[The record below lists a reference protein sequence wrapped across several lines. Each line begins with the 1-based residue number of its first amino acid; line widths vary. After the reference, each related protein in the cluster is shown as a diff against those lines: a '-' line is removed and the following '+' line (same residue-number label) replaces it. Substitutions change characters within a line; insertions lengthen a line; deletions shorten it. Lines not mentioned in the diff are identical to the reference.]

1 MYGVDAREH
10 GMVKVLVRVG
20 WSMALGVLCVGVGLM
35 GYRFVRADIES
46 QVYRE
51 RLRDLTA
58 EYESLRSNYNHAVR
72 RTAVTELVVEDGRL
86 NVRIREADGSERIIP
101 TPFDPAGEIYAD
113 YIVRDGRI
121 WIRRVFDEITPPSK
135 GILIDPDLIDVPWGE
150 QPTLGPGPTLGK
162 AVYRSLGEGRWV
174 VTVTGDGSL
183 GLRRAPLDQ
192 PAFLEP
198 APPLRDFEEMEREA
212 REQTENI
219 SWSDVWR
226 AFVGGPSV
234 GGGS

>member
-1 MYGVDAREH
+1 M
-10 GMVKVLVRVG
+10 KVFVRVG
-20 WSMALGVLCVGVGLM
+20 WSIALGVLGLGVALM
-35 GYRFVRADIES
+35 GYRFVRADVES
-46 QVYRE
+46 QVYKD
-51 RLRDLTA
+51 RLRSLTS

-86 NVRIREADGSERIIP
+86 NVRVREADGSERIIP
-101 TPFDPAGEIYAD
+101 TPFDPSGEIYAD

-121 WIRRVFDEITPPSK
+121 WIRRVFDDRTPPSQ
-135 GILIDPDLIDVPWGE
+135 GVLIDPGLLDVRWSEEPA
-150 QPTLGPGPTLGK
+150 LGSGPTIGK

-183 GLRRAPLDQ
+183 GLRRAPLDE

-198 APPLRDFEEMEREA
+198 APPLRDFNEMEREV
-212 REQTENI
+212 RVETENI

-226 AFVGGPSV
+226 VLLGGTRSAD
-234 GGGS
+234 SS